1 MLHCLTRGESMQVNI
16 AEMMRLGQT
25 SPTVDQQLLKEQL
38 EIMSRDRLSAWM
50 ELRKDFLKDWGK
62 LWDDRREKFLKAI
75 E

>member
-1 MLHCLTRGESMQVNI
+1 MQVNI

-62 LWDDRREKFLKAI
+62 LWEDRREKFLKAI